1 MLPRPIHP
9 LIPRP
14 ASGEAGD
21 RTPRRRKTHRRNA
34 GFPASLGLALFAA
47 APALAQEPAENE
59 SAAANG
65 AEAER
70 PPVETRHA
78 VTVGG
83 REVRYTA
90 TAGTLPIR
98 SDAGETE
105 GEIFYIAYTAEDGGD
120 PAGRPLT
127 FSFNG
132 GPGSAS
138 VWLHLG
144 ALGPRRVQMLEDGG
158 LPAPPYSLVDNES
171 SWLDLTDLVFIDP
184 VGTGYSR
191 PATEADGAKF
201 WGLEQDIR
209 SVGEFIR
216 LYLTRNERWAS
227 PLYLVG
233 ESYGTTRAAGLSGY
247 LVNRSGI
254 AFNGVLLVST
264 VLDFGEIRFG
274 EGNDLPHLTF
284 FPTYAAT
291 AWYHGALGEE
301 WASLQELLTEARRF
315 AYEDYWPALAQGA
328 ALPPA
333 ERSRVAAE
341 VARFTGLEVGYV
353 EDADLRIDAGRFRKE
368 LLRDRGRTVGRLDS
382 RFLGRDRDDAGET
395 YEYDPSMAAIRPPY
409 TAAFNDYVRRELGYE
424 DENHYWILGGGIGRW
439 DFGRGGSGY
448 PETRSALRDALLRNP
463 YMRIFVASGYYDMA
477 TPFFAAEYTMNHLGV
492 PEAMRGQIT
501 IAEYEAGHMMYID
514 EESLVKFKDDV
525 AAFYA
530 LDSGNPAGVV
540 VPGPKPGGRD

>member
-1 MLPRPIHP
+1 LRQIAEPVSTLFLRAA
-9 LIPRP
+9 R
-14 ASGEAGD
+14 SGSKA
-21 RTPRRRKTHRRNA
+21 A
-34 GFPASLGLALFAA
+34 AGLALAALFAGAA
-47 APALAQEPAENE
+47 AARGAVTLPPQGEAPETGSGSEGAD
-59 SAAANG
+59 AAA
-65 AEAER
+65 
-70 PPVETRHA
+70 VETRHE
-78 VTVGG
+78 VVVGG
-83 REVRYTA
+83 SPLRYTA
-90 TAGTLPIR
+90 EAGTLPIR
-98 SDAGETE
+98 SDTGETE
-105 GEIFYIAYTAEDGGD
+105 GEIFYIAYTAEEDGA
-120 PAGRPLT
+120 PADRPLT

-132 GPGSAS
+132 GPGSSS

-144 ALGPRRVQMLEDGG
+144 ALGPRRVKMLEDGG

-191 PATEADGAKF
+191 PETEADGEKF

-274 EGNDLPHLTF
+274 EGNDLPYLTF

-291 AWYHGALGEE
+291 AWYHGALREE
-301 WASLQELLTEARRF
+301 WPSLDDLLTEARRF
-315 AYEDYWPALAQGA
+315 AYEDYWPALARGA
-328 ALPPA
+328 ELAPA
-333 ERSRVAAE
+333 ERSRIAAE
-341 VARFTGLEVGYV
+341 AARLTGLDPGWV
-353 EDADLRIDAGRFRKE
+353 EDADLRIEAGRFRKE

-395 YEYDPSMAAIRPPY
+395 FEFDPSMAAIRAPY

-424 DENHYWILGGGIGRW
+424 DEKHYWILGGGIGRW
-439 DFGRGGSGY
+439 DFGGGNGY
-448 PETRSALRDALLRNP
+448 AETRSSLRDAMLRNP
-463 YMRIFVASGYYDMA
+463 YMRVFVASGYYDMA
-477 TPFFAAEYTMNHLGV
+477 TPFFGAEYTMNHLGIP
-492 PEAMRGQIT
+492 PELRENIT

-514 EESLVKFKDDV
+514 EPSLVKFKVDV

-530 LDSGNPAGVV
+530 GSSENPAGLV
-540 VPGPKPGGRD
+540 VPAPKPGGSE

>member
-1 MLPRPIHP
+1 MRKNRIV
-9 LIPRP
+9 
-14 ASGEAGD
+14 
-21 RTPRRRKTHRRNA
+21 RRRREGA
-34 GFPASLGLALFAA
+34 FLPAVLAFAVLGAA
-47 APALAQEPAENE
+47 AAASANSASAAQ
-59 SAAANG
+59 SAAASEGPGEG
-65 AEAER
+65 AAGAATENVR
-70 PPVETRHA
+70 PPVETRHS
-78 VTVGG
+78 VRVGG
-83 REVRYTA
+83 QEVRYTA

-105 GEIFYIAYTAEDGGD
+105 GEIFYIAYTAEDRDEDRGEDRGD
-120 PAGRPLT
+120 PAARPLT

-132 GPGSAS
+132 GPGSSS

-144 ALGPRRVQMLEDGG
+144 ALGPRRVRMLGDGG

-264 VLDFGEIRFG
+264 VLDFGEIRFR
-274 EGNDLPHLTF
+274 EGNDLPYLTF

-291 AWYHGALGEE
+291 AWYHGALADE
-301 WASLQELLTEARRF
+301 WPGLDPLLAEARRF
-315 AYEDYWPALAQGA
+315 AYDDYWPALAKGA
-328 ALPPA
+328 ALPAA
-333 ERSRVAAE
+333 ERARIAAE
-341 VARFTGLEVGYV
+341 VARLTGLDPGFV
-353 EDADLRIDAGRFRKE
+353 EDADLRVDAGRFRKE

-395 YEYDPSMAAIRPPY
+395 FEFDPSMAAIRPPY

-439 DFGRGGSGY
+439 DFGASGNGFA
-448 PETRSALRDALLRNP
+448 ETRSALRDALLRNP
-463 YMRIFVASGYYDMA
+463 YMRVFVASGYYDMA

-492 PEAMRGQIT
+492 PEEMREQIT

-514 EESLVKFKDDV
+514 EDSLRQFKDDV

-530 LDSGNPAGVV
+530 LSSGNPAGLV
-540 VPGPKPGGRD
+540 VPGPKPGGND

>member
-1 MLPRPIHP
+1 MQQIAEPVSTLFLRAA
-9 LIPRP
+9 R
-14 ASGEAGD
+14 SGSKA
-21 RTPRRRKTHRRNA
+21 A
-34 GFPASLGLALFAA
+34 AGLALGALFAGAA
-47 APALAQEPAENE
+47 AARGAVTLPLQGEAPETGSGSEGAD
-59 SAAANG
+59 AAA
-65 AEAER
+65 
-70 PPVETRHA
+70 VETRHE
-78 VTVGG
+78 VVVGG
-83 REVRYTA
+83 SPLRYTA
-90 TAGTLPIR
+90 EAGTLPIR
-98 SDAGETE
+98 SDTGETE
-105 GEIFYIAYTAEDGGD
+105 GEIFYIAYTAEEDSA
-120 PAGRPLT
+120 PADRPLT

-132 GPGSAS
+132 GPGSSS

-144 ALGPRRVQMLEDGG
+144 ALGPRRVKMLEDGG

-191 PATEADGAKF
+191 PETEADGEKF

-264 VLDFGEIRFG
+264 VLDFGEIRFR
-274 EGNDLPHLTF
+274 EGNDLPYLTF

-291 AWYHGALGEE
+291 AWYHGALREE
-301 WASLQELLTEARRF
+301 WPSLDDLLTEARRF
-315 AYEDYWPALAQGA
+315 AYEDYWPALARGA
-328 ALPPA
+328 ELAPA
-333 ERSRVAAE
+333 ERSRIAAE
-341 VARFTGLEVGYV
+341 AARLTGLDPGWV
-353 EDADLRIDAGRFRKE
+353 EDADLRIEAGRFRKE

-395 YEYDPSMAAIRPPY
+395 FEFDPSMAAIRAPY

-424 DENHYWILGGGIGRW
+424 DEKHYWILGGGIGRW
-439 DFGRGGSGY
+439 DFGGGNGY
-448 PETRSALRDALLRNP
+448 AETRSSLRDAMLRNP
-463 YMRIFVASGYYDMA
+463 YMRVFVASGYYDMA
-477 TPFFAAEYTMNHLGV
+477 TPFFGAEYTMNHLGI
-492 PEAMRGQIT
+492 PAELRENIT

-514 EESLVKFKDDV
+514 EPSLVKFKVDV

-530 LDSGNPAGVV
+530 GSSDNPAGLV
-540 VPGPKPGGRD
+540 VPAPKPGGNE

>member
-1 MLPRPIHP
+1 MRQIAEPVSTLFLRAA
-9 LIPRP
+9 R
-14 ASGEAGD
+14 SGSKA
-21 RTPRRRKTHRRNA
+21 A
-34 GFPASLGLALFAA
+34 AGLALAALFAGAA
-47 APALAQEPAENE
+47 AARGAVTLPPQGEAPETGSGSEGAD
-59 SAAANG
+59 AAA
-65 AEAER
+65 
-70 PPVETRHA
+70 VETRHE
-78 VTVGG
+78 VVVGG
-83 REVRYTA
+83 SPLRYTA
-90 TAGTLPIR
+90 EAGTLPIR
-98 SDAGETE
+98 SDTGETE
-105 GEIFYIAYTAEDGGD
+105 GEIFYIAYTAEEDGA
-120 PAGRPLT
+120 PADRPLT

-132 GPGSAS
+132 GPGSSS

-144 ALGPRRVQMLEDGG
+144 ALGPRRVKMLEDGG

-191 PATEADGAKF
+191 PETEADGEKF

-274 EGNDLPHLTF
+274 EGNDLPYLTF

-291 AWYHGALGEE
+291 AWYHGALREE
-301 WASLQELLTEARRF
+301 WPSLDDLLTEARRF
-315 AYEDYWPALAQGA
+315 AYEDYWPALARGA
-328 ALPPA
+328 ELAPA
-333 ERSRVAAE
+333 ERSRIAAE
-341 VARFTGLEVGYV
+341 AARLTGLDPGWV
-353 EDADLRIDAGRFRKE
+353 EDADLRIEAGRFRKE

-395 YEYDPSMAAIRPPY
+395 FEFDPSMAAIRAPY

-424 DENHYWILGGGIGRW
+424 DEKHYWILGGGIGRW
-439 DFGRGGSGY
+439 DFGGGNGY
-448 PETRSALRDALLRNP
+448 AETRSSLRDAMLRNP
-463 YMRIFVASGYYDMA
+463 YMRVFVASGYYDMA
-477 TPFFAAEYTMNHLGV
+477 TPFFGAEYTMNHLGIP
-492 PEAMRGQIT
+492 PELRENIT

-514 EESLVKFKDDV
+514 EPSLVKFKVDV

-530 LDSGNPAGVV
+530 GSSENPAGLV
-540 VPGPKPGGRD
+540 VPAPKPGGSE

>member
-1 MLPRPIHP
+1 MQQIAEPVSTLFLRAA
-9 LIPRP
+9 R
-14 ASGEAGD
+14 SGSKA
-21 RTPRRRKTHRRNA
+21 A
-34 GFPASLGLALFAA
+34 AGLALAALFAGAA
-47 APALAQEPAENE
+47 AARGAVTLPPQGE
-59 SAAANG
+59 SPETGSGSEGADAAA
-65 AEAER
+65 
-70 PPVETRHA
+70 VETRHE
-78 VTVGG
+78 VVVGG
-83 REVRYTA
+83 SPLRYTA
-90 TAGTLPIR
+90 EAGTLPIR
-98 SDAGETE
+98 SDTGETE
-105 GEIFYIAYTAEDGGD
+105 GEIFYIAYTAEEDGA
-120 PAGRPLT
+120 PADRPLT

-132 GPGSAS
+132 GPGSSS

-144 ALGPRRVQMLEDGG
+144 ALGPRRVKMLEDGG

-191 PATEADGAKF
+191 PETEADGEKF

-274 EGNDLPHLTF
+274 EGNDLPYLTF

-291 AWYHGALGEE
+291 AWYHGALREE
-301 WASLQELLTEARRF
+301 WPSLDDLLTEARRF
-315 AYEDYWPALAQGA
+315 AYEDYWPALARGA
-328 ALPPA
+328 ELAPA
-333 ERSRVAAE
+333 ERSRIAAE
-341 VARFTGLEVGYV
+341 AARLTGLDPGWV
-353 EDADLRIDAGRFRKE
+353 EDADLRIEAGRFRKE

-395 YEYDPSMAAIRPPY
+395 FEFDPSMAAIRAPY

-424 DENHYWILGGGIGRW
+424 DEKHYWILGGGIGRW
-439 DFGRGGSGY
+439 DFGGGNGY
-448 PETRSALRDALLRNP
+448 AETRSSLRDALLRNP
-463 YMRIFVASGYYDMA
+463 YMRVFVASGYYDMA
-477 TPFFAAEYTMNHLGV
+477 TPFFGAEYTMNHLGIP
-492 PEAMRGQIT
+492 PELRENIT

-514 EESLVKFKDDV
+514 EPSLVKFKVDV

-530 LDSGNPAGVV
+530 GSSENPAGLV
-540 VPGPKPGGRD
+540 VPAPKPGGSE

>member
-1 MLPRPIHP
+1 MRQIAEPVSTLFLRAA
-9 LIPRP
+9 R
-14 ASGEAGD
+14 SGSKA
-21 RTPRRRKTHRRNA
+21 A
-34 GFPASLGLALFAA
+34 AGLALAALFAGAA
-47 APALAQEPAENE
+47 AARGAVTLPPQGEAPETGSGSEGAD
-59 SAAANG
+59 AAA
-65 AEAER
+65 
-70 PPVETRHA
+70 VETRHE
-78 VTVGG
+78 VVVGG
-83 REVRYTA
+83 SPLRYTA
-90 TAGTLPIR
+90 EAGTLPIR
-98 SDAGETE
+98 SDTGETE
-105 GEIFYIAYTAEDGGD
+105 GEIFYIAYTAEEGSA
-120 PAGRPLT
+120 PADRPLT

-132 GPGSAS
+132 GPGSSS

-144 ALGPRRVQMLEDGG
+144 ALGPRRVKMLEDGG

-191 PATEADGAKF
+191 PETEADGEKF

-274 EGNDLPHLTF
+274 EGNDLPYLTF

-291 AWYHGALGEE
+291 AWYHGALREE
-301 WASLQELLTEARRF
+301 WPSLDDLLTEARRF
-315 AYEDYWPALAQGA
+315 AYEDYWPALARGA
-328 ALPPA
+328 ELAPA
-333 ERSRVAAE
+333 ERSRIAAE
-341 VARFTGLEVGYV
+341 AARLTGLDPDWV
-353 EDADLRIDAGRFRKE
+353 EDADLRIEAGRFRKE

-395 YEYDPSMAAIRPPY
+395 FEFDPSMAAIRAPY

-424 DENHYWILGGGIGRW
+424 DEKHYWILGGGIGRW
-439 DFGRGGSGY
+439 DFGGGNGY
-448 PETRSALRDALLRNP
+448 AETRSSLRDAMLRNP
-463 YMRIFVASGYYDMA
+463 YMRVFVASGYYDMA
-477 TPFFAAEYTMNHLGV
+477 TPFFGAEYTMNHLGIP
-492 PEAMRGQIT
+492 PELRENIT

-514 EESLVKFKDDV
+514 EPSLVKFKVDV

-530 LDSGNPAGVV
+530 GSSENPAGLV
-540 VPGPKPGGRD
+540 VPAPKPGGSE

>member
-1 MLPRPIHP
+1 MQQIAEPVSTLFLRAA
-9 LIPRP
+9 R
-14 ASGEAGD
+14 SGSKA
-21 RTPRRRKTHRRNA
+21 A
-34 GFPASLGLALFAA
+34 AGLALAALFAGAA
-47 APALAQEPAENE
+47 AARGAVTLPLQGEAPETGSGSE
-59 SAAANG
+59 G
-65 AEAER
+65 AEAAA
-70 PPVETRHA
+70 VETRHE
-78 VTVGG
+78 VVVGG
-83 REVRYTA
+83 SPLRYTA
-90 TAGTLPIR
+90 EAGALPIR
-98 SDAGETE
+98 SDTGETE
-105 GEIFYIAYTAEDGGD
+105 GEIFYIAYTAEEDSA
-120 PAGRPLT
+120 PADRPLT

-132 GPGSAS
+132 GPGSSS

-144 ALGPRRVQMLEDGG
+144 ALGPRRVKMLEDGG

-191 PATEADGAKF
+191 PETEADGEKF

-274 EGNDLPHLTF
+274 EGNDLPYLTF

-291 AWYHGALGEE
+291 AWYHGALREE
-301 WASLQELLTEARRF
+301 WPSLDDLLTEARRF
-315 AYEDYWPALAQGA
+315 AYEDYWPALARGA
-328 ALPPA
+328 ELAPA
-333 ERSRVAAE
+333 ERSRIAAE
-341 VARFTGLEVGYV
+341 AARLTGLDPGWV
-353 EDADLRIDAGRFRKE
+353 EDADLRIEAGRFRKE

-395 YEYDPSMAAIRPPY
+395 FEFDPSMAAIRAPY

-424 DENHYWILGGGIGRW
+424 DEKHYWILGGGIGRW
-439 DFGRGGSGY
+439 DFGGGNGY
-448 PETRSALRDALLRNP
+448 AETRSSLRDAMLRNP
-463 YMRIFVASGYYDMA
+463 YMRVFVASGYYDMA
-477 TPFFAAEYTMNHLGV
+477 TPFFGAEYTMNHLGIP
-492 PEAMRGQIT
+492 PELRENIT

-514 EESLVKFKDDV
+514 EPSLVKFKVDA

-530 LDSGNPAGVV
+530 GSSENPAGLV
-540 VPGPKPGGRD
+540 VPAPKPGGNE

>member
-1 MLPRPIHP
+1 MQQIAEPVSTLFLRAA
-9 LIPRP
+9 R
-14 ASGEAGD
+14 SGSKA
-21 RTPRRRKTHRRNA
+21 A
-34 GFPASLGLALFAA
+34 AGLALGALFAGAA
-47 APALAQEPAENE
+47 AARGAVTLPLQGEAPETGSGSEGAD
-59 SAAANG
+59 AAA
-65 AEAER
+65 
-70 PPVETRHA
+70 VETRHE
-78 VTVGG
+78 VVVGG
-83 REVRYTA
+83 SPLRYTA
-90 TAGTLPIR
+90 EAGTLPIR
-98 SDAGETE
+98 SDTGETE
-105 GEIFYIAYTAEDGGD
+105 GEIFYIAYTAEEDSA
-120 PAGRPLT
+120 PADRPLT

-132 GPGSAS
+132 GPGSSS

-144 ALGPRRVQMLEDGG
+144 ALGPRRVKMLEDGG

-191 PATEADGAKF
+191 PETEADGEKF

-264 VLDFGEIRFG
+264 VLDFGEIRFR
-274 EGNDLPHLTF
+274 EGNDLPYLTF

-291 AWYHGALGEE
+291 AWYHGALREE
-301 WASLQELLTEARRF
+301 WPSLDDLLTEARRF
-315 AYEDYWPALAQGA
+315 AYEDYWPALARGA
-328 ALPPA
+328 ELAPA
-333 ERSRVAAE
+333 ERSRIAAE
-341 VARFTGLEVGYV
+341 AARLTGLDPGWV
-353 EDADLRIDAGRFRKE
+353 EDADLRIEAGRFRKE

-395 YEYDPSMAAIRPPY
+395 FEFDPSMAAIRAPY

-424 DENHYWILGGGIGRW
+424 DEKHYWILGGGIGRW
-439 DFGRGGSGY
+439 DFGGGNGY
-448 PETRSALRDALLRNP
+448 AETRSSLRDAMLRNP
-463 YMRIFVASGYYDMA
+463 YMRVFVASGYYDMA
-477 TPFFAAEYTMNHLGV
+477 TPFFGAEYTMNHLGIP
-492 PEAMRGQIT
+492 PELRENIT

-514 EESLVKFKDDV
+514 EPSLVKFKVDV

-530 LDSGNPAGVV
+530 GSSENPAGLV
-540 VPGPKPGGRD
+540 VPAPKPGGSE